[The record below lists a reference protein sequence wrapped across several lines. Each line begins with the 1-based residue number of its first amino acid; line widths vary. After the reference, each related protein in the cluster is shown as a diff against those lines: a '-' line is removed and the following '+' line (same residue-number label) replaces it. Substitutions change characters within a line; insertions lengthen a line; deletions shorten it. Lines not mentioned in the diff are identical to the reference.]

1 MIAMSHRIEDGMGR
15 IIEQTLDNGDGTG
28 TLTVFHDDGTETGT
42 QLTDLPIVEVPP
54 ETASDKLAKLAPEQA
69 EAVVTLGLGLVMQA
83 GPMWDAM
90 TKMSPTNTARPV
102 LDVIVTVAL
111 DAGLQLLETQEKEE
125 KL

>member
-1 MIAMSHRIEDGMGR
+1 MNHTIFDTNGKIV
-15 IIEQTLDNGDGTG
+15 EQTLDNGDGTG
-28 TLTVFHDDGTETGT
+28 THAVFHDDGTETVT
-42 QLTDLPIVEVPP
+42 ALTDLPIIEVPP
-54 ETASDKLAKLAPEQA
+54 ETAADKLTKLAPEQA
-69 EAVVTLGLGLVMQA
+69 EAVVSLGLGLVMQA

-90 TKMSPTNTARPV
+90 NKMSPTNTARPV

>member
-1 MIAMSHRIEDGMGR
+1 MNETRTYDLNGVLETVD
-15 IIEQTLDNGDGTG
+15 TNYGDGTG
-28 TLTVFHDDGTETGT
+28 TLTVFHDDGTETVT
-42 QLTDLPIVEVPP
+42 HLTDLPIIEVPP
-54 ETASDKLAKLAPEQA
+54 ETAADKLAKLDPAQA

-90 TKMSPTNTARPV
+90 NKMSPTNTARPV

-111 DAGLQLLETQEKEE
+111 DAGLQLLKTQEKEE

>member
-1 MIAMSHRIEDGMGR
+1 MNETIFQNGR

-28 TLTVFHDDGTETGT
+28 THTVFHDDGTETVT
-42 QLTDLPIVEVPP
+42 QLTDLPIVEEPP
-54 ETASDKLAKLAPEQA
+54 ETAADKLAKLAPAQA

-90 TKMSPTNTARPV
+90 NKMSPTNTARPV

-111 DAGLQLLETQEKEE
+111 EAGLQLLEAAEKEATP
-125 KL
+125 

>member
-1 MIAMSHRIEDGMGR
+1 MKHLVIQNGR

-28 TLTVFHDDGTETGT
+28 THTVFHDDGTETVT
-42 QLTDLPIVEVPP
+42 QLTDLPIIEVPP
-54 ETASDKLAKLAPEQA
+54 ETAADKLAKLAPEQA

-90 TKMSPTNTARPV
+90 NKMSPTNTARPV

-111 DAGLQLLETQEKEE
+111 EAGLQLLEAEKEATP
-125 KL
+125 

>member
-1 MIAMSHRIEDGMGR
+1 MNETIFQNGR
-15 IIEQTLDNGDGTG
+15 IVEQTLDNGDGTG
-28 TLTVFHDDGTETGT
+28 THTVFHDDGTETVT
-42 QLTDLPIVEVPP
+42 QLTDLPIIEEPP
-54 ETASDKLAKLAPEQA
+54 ETAADKLAKLAPEQA

-83 GPMWDAM
+83 GPMWDALN
-90 TKMSPTNTARPV
+90 KMSPTNTARPV

>member
-1 MIAMSHRIEDGMGR
+1 MNTTIFQDGR

-28 TLTVFHDDGTETGT
+28 THTVFHDDGTETVT
-42 QLTDLPIVEVPP
+42 QLTDLPIIEEPP
-54 ETASDKLAKLAPEQA
+54 ETAADKLAKLAPEQA

-83 GPMWDAM
+83 GPMWDALN
-90 TKMSPTNTARPV
+90 KMSPTNTARPV

>member
-1 MIAMSHRIEDGMGR
+1 MNTTIFQDGK

-28 TLTVFHDDGTETGT
+28 THTVFHDDGTETVT
-42 QLTDLPIVEVPP
+42 QLTDLPIIEIPP
-54 ETASDKLAKLAPEQA
+54 ETAADKLAKLAPEQA

-90 TKMSPTNTARPV
+90 NKMSPTNTARPV

-111 DAGLQLLETQEKEE
+111 EAGLQLLETAEKEATP
-125 KL
+125 

>member
-1 MIAMSHRIEDGMGR
+1 MSYTIEDGHGR

-28 TLTVFHDDGTETGT
+28 THTVFHDDGTETAT
-42 QLTDLPIVEVPP
+42 QLTDLPIVEEPP
-54 ETASDKLAKLAPEQA
+54 ETAADKLAKLAPEQA
-69 EAVVTLGLGLVMQA
+69 EAVVSLGLGLVMQA

-90 TKMSPTNTARPV
+90 NKMSPTNTARPV

-111 DAGLQLLETQEKEE
+111 DAGLQLLKTQEKEE

>member
-1 MIAMSHRIEDGMGR
+1 MNTTIFQDGK

-28 TLTVFHDDGTETGT
+28 THTVFHDDGTETAT
-42 QLTDLPIVEVPP
+42 QLTDLPIIEVPP
-54 ETASDKLAKLAPEQA
+54 ETAADKLAKLDPAQA

-90 TKMSPTNTARPV
+90 NKMSPTNTARPV

-111 DAGLQLLETQEKEE
+111 DAGLQLLKTQEKEE

>member
-1 MIAMSHRIEDGMGR
+1 MTTTSTTQDGHGR

-28 TLTVFHDDGTETGT
+28 TLTVFHADGTETVT
-42 QLTDLPIVEVPP
+42 QLTDLPIIEVPP
-54 ETASDKLAKLAPEQA
+54 ETAADKLAKLDPAQA

-90 TKMSPTNTARPV
+90 NKMSPTNTARPV

-111 DAGLQLLETQEKEE
+111 DAGLQLLEAEKEVTP
-125 KL
+125 

>member
-1 MIAMSHRIEDGMGR
+1 MNHTIFDTNGKIV
-15 IIEQTLDNGDGTG
+15 EQTLDNGDGTG
-28 TLTVFHDDGTETGT
+28 THTVFHDDGTETVT
-42 QLTDLPIVEVPP
+42 QLTDLPIIEVPP
-54 ETASDKLAKLAPEQA
+54 ETAADKLAKLAPEQA

-90 TKMSPTNTARPV
+90 TKMSASNTARPV

-111 DAGLQLLETQEKEE
+111 EAGLQLLEAQEKEE

>member
-1 MIAMSHRIEDGMGR
+1 MNTTIFQDGR

-28 TLTVFHDDGTETGT
+28 THTVFHDDGTETVT
-42 QLTDLPIVEVPP
+42 ALTDLPIFEEPP
-54 ETASDKLAKLAPEQA
+54 ETAADKLTKLAPEQA

-90 TKMSPTNTARPV
+90 TKMSASNTARPV

-111 DAGLQLLETQEKEE
+111 DAGLQLLEAEREATP
-125 KL
+125 

>member
-1 MIAMSHRIEDGMGR
+1 MNHTTFDTNGR
-15 IIEQTLDNGDGTG
+15 IIEQTIDHGDGTG
-28 TLTVFHDDGTETGT
+28 THTIFHDDGTETVT
-42 QLTDLPIVEVPP
+42 QLTDLPIIEVPP
-54 ETASDKLAKLAPEQA
+54 ETAADKLAKLAPEQA

-90 TKMSPTNTARPV
+90 NKMSPTNTARPV

-111 DAGLQLLETQEKEE
+111 EAGLQLLETQEKEE